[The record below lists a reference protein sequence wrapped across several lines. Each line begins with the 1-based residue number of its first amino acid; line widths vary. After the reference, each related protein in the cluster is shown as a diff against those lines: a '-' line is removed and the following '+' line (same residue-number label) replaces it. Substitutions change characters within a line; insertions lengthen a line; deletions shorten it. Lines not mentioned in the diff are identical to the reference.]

1 MVYFTHIIKSKK
13 ISCSPYEC
21 WRTHRGLPGS
31 AKPSNRKIFTATN
44 GKYIPL
50 IVCGKDVKGLKVFCA
65 CIFRTKHFQAFLLF
79 YIEVLFMY
87 EEMTTVYTEKGVINI
102 LHQITL
108 GDLLISTLLFL
119 ILTILVIKSVIRR

>member
-1 MVYFTHIIKSKK
+1 MSVGAPIEGYQVPQNLATEI
-13 ISCSPYEC
+13 
-21 WRTHRGLPGS
+21 
-31 AKPSNRKIFTATN
+31 IFTATN

-50 IVCGKDVKGLKVFCA
+50 IVCSKDVKGWKVFCA
-65 CIFRTKHFQAFLLF
+65 CIFRTKHFPAFLLF